1 MVNGKIYPRQT
12 FNQLKYLSR
21 RHLTENKLK
30 FEKKGEQVFKANEFC
45 SIHDN

>member
-1 MVNGKIYPRQT
+1 MVNGKIHPRQT

-30 FEKKGEQVFKANEFC
+30 LKKSEQVFKANEFC
-45 SIHDN
+45 SIHDD